1 MRPALWRR
9 YRDDMIGKVITVAVA
24 VAALAT
30 GTASAGYGIAP
41 DSLVQFRSP
50 TGKIGC
56 VATNMDGPF
65 SLRCDVATP
74 LYRRPTRAR
83 SCPLDYGE
91 YGDSFTL
98 PARARAVWTCHGDTT
113 LGAGRVLRYGRT
125 WSWGPFRCTMRTSGI
140 TCRNRGG
147 HGFVLSQQRAAR
159 F

>member
-1 MRPALWRR
+1 MSGKLLTVMLAVTALTAGPALA
-9 YRDDMIGKVITVAVA
+9 G
-24 VAALAT
+24 AA
-30 GTASAGYGIAP
+30 IAP

-74 LYRRPTRAR
+74 SYTRPPRPRT
-83 SCPLDYGE
+83 CPLDFGG

-98 PARARAVWTCHGDTT
+98 SARARAVWTCHGDTT